1 MANNRRSDAIEPE
14 AGDWTCLIPSGMR
27 LNADALLDPSPYRDP
42 GPPRIYLYQCRYC
55 GQEFARSDV
64 SVRLPRHLVAPHLEG
79 RCANDNPT
87 EGDSVNIIM
96 DLKAMAARLALTLPR
111 AAEDVLADLRQAQ
124 HLLDNP
130 HETAAQ
136 KRPGSLAP
144 PRTTCGAR

>member
-1 MANNRRSDAIEPE
+1 MSA
-14 AGDWTCLIPSGMR
+14 
-27 LNADALLDPSPYRDP
+27 
-42 GPPRIYLYQCRYC
+42 
-55 GQEFARSDV
+55 
-64 SVRLPRHLVAPHLEG
+64 RLPRHLVAPHLEG
-79 RCANDNPT
+79 RCASDNPT
-87 EGDSVNIIM
+87 NGDDVNIIM